1 MISQTVKNL
10 ISVPKCVGCD
20 ERLSPIA
27 SKNKHHG
34 NVIFCPECE
43 AKWNISRSQMC
54 KSCGKDA
61 CGCTCFPSP
70 VKKLQDEIPAIMFY
84 HRDGD
89 TVCERMI
96 HHLKHRK
103 NKQLLSFV
111 SHELAIKIKESLFK
125 QGLSPSSCIL
135 TYIPR
140 KGSSIGKYGFDQ
152 GREICFNTAKI
163 LEAQALPLFLR
174 VGGKEQKKLNKRER
188 AKNIKASVILN
199 HNLSGFPRKY
209 KSASL
214 REALNGRTVVI
225 IDDVMTSGA
234 TLKHGV
240 SLIREKSTNYP
251 VFLACV
257 AKTPI
262 ETKATVE

>member
-1 MISQTVKNL
+1 MILQTVKNL

-27 SKNKHHG
+27 NKDRFHG
-34 NVIFCPECE
+34 NVIFCSSCE
-43 AKWNISRSQMC
+43 EKWNIARAQMC
-54 KSCGKDA
+54 KKCGKDA
-61 CGCTCFPSP
+61 GGCTCFNPFF
-70 VKKLQDEIPAIMFY
+70 KKLQDEVPAIMFY

-96 HHLKHRK
+96 HNIKHKK

-111 SHELAIKIKESLFK
+111 SHELAQKIKE
-125 QGLSPSSCIL
+125 GLSHQGISASSCVL
-135 TYIPR
+135 TYVPR
-140 KGSSIGKYGFDQ
+140 KRSSVGKYGFDQ
-152 GREICFNTAKI
+152 GREICSNVARI
-163 LEAQALPLFLR
+163 LGAQPLPLFLR

-188 AKNIKASVILN
+188 AKNIKSSVLLN
-199 HNLSGFPRKY
+199 HNLLGFPREY
-209 KSASL
+209 KESNMT
-214 REALNGRTVVI
+214 EALKGRTVVI

-234 TLKHGV
+234 TLRHGV

-262 ETKATVE
+262 ETRSTVE